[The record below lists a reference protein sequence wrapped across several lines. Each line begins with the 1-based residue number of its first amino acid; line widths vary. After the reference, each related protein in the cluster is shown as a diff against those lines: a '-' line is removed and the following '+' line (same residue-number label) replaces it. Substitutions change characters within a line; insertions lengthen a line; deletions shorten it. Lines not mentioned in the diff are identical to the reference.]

1 MVYLLNFCIYINV
14 SLRPS
19 NTSVNSTGYTFWR
32 FFFFSKVRLNWHHC
46 FLVFSFSPAFK
57 KTKQKLIIVKIHYQI
72 CTYIFIY
79 FVYLLQLLSAEI
91 SFFKMFLFP
100 PIITG
105 HSQSQPASFP
115 KCKLGESFWPL
126 SATLVIAW
134 LALTWLSLDS

>member
-91 SFFKMFLFP
+91 SFFKMFL
-100 PIITG
+100 
-105 HSQSQPASFP
+105 S
-115 KCKLGESFWPL
+115 LL
-126 SATLVIAW
+126 SKEVFFFFFFLIQRFAYGP
-134 LALTWLSLDS
+134 